1 MRDIHVEAAPY
12 QALDPFEE
20 LDISIIRQ
28 AADDY
33 RRLGERVQ
41 QNGGSIEKKHMEDE
55 IKRISRFF
63 LSGWYSTLSGCDNG
77 VDVLELLDQEVF
89 GDD

>member
-20 LDISIIRQ
+20 LAISIIRQ